1 MTVPALELPF
11 TLVVAPNPIYPVTK
25 AFKVPATSYTKR
37 APHHPLL
44 IHDTMQI
51 RIVESVRNLTPNGYS
66 EKYKYIYIYSIYR

>member
-1 MTVPALELPF
+1 MTVPALEFPF

-25 AFKVPATSYTKR
+25 AFTVPATSYTKL

-66 EKYKYIYIYSIYR
+66 EKYKYIYIY